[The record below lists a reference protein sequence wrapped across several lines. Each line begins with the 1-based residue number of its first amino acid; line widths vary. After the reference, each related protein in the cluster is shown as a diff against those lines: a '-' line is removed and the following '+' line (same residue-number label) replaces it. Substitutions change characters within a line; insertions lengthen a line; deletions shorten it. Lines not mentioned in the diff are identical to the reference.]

1 MRGEIPPECRP
12 GVPAAPARRENS
24 QLERREKTAGAV
36 VWHLHKG
43 WGPKAATL
51 SERAEFSGEN
61 PGGVMGV
68 RLMVTVES
76 LSQKPVCTHF
86 TSGRGEGDW
95 ACKW

>member
-1 MRGEIPPECRP
+1 M
-12 GVPAAPARRENS
+12 
-24 QLERREKTAGAV
+24 

-51 SERAEFSGEN
+51 SERAEFPGEN

-86 TSGRGEGDW
+86 T
-95 ACKW
+95 